1 VSSAL
6 AARAEP
12 RAETPTATA
21 TTAATAAGQGA
32 RQRTRYVVARAEEIR
47 PGERRIALAGRVS
60 IGVFNVDGEFYALA
74 NVCPH
79 MGAPLCLGPLT
90 GTNVPSEPS
99 TYVWDEEGRILRCPW
114 HKWEFDV
121 RTGES
126 LFDPQVR
133 TRAYR
138 VAVEDGDVAVYV

>member
-1 VSSAL
+1 VSGLLEARTGTRP
-6 AARAEP
+6 AAPAGSRRGRRERA
-12 RAETPTATA
+12 
-21 TTAATAAGQGA
+21 
-32 RQRTRYVVARAEEIR
+32 RYVVARADEIG
-47 PGERRIALAGRVS
+47 PGERKIAFAGRVS
-60 IGVFNVDGEFYALA
+60 VGVFNVDGEFYALA

-90 GTNVPSEPS
+90 GTNVRSAPA